1 MDILNFIPQ
10 IGEGVSW
17 VTQKA
22 IVQLSTWGLNLTALQ
37 TKIFLVIVFGF
48 LVYLL
53 FSVITIAKKVL
64 KWGLIALVIFLAIS
78 VAVSIFV

>member
-1 MDILNFIPQ
+1 
-10 IGEGVSW
+10 